1 MADLRLGIIVST
13 TDKATAKLR
22 GIGGTVAKEA
32 RGMGAAFMQAG
43 KAGDAARRKMVAFG
57 SAATQAG
64 AAMSVAGAAITAAI
78 ALSVKAAMTQEN
90 VEKRLTVIYGKG
102 SDELIK
108 YAAALQ
114 KQTRFGDEAI
124 IGAMAFGAT
133 FPKLKS
139 HMKEATVTALN
150 MAEAY
155 DMDLNQAMLL
165 IGKAASGQA
174 GALSRYGIGID
185 TVRAK
190 AEGLP
195 YILKAIGV
203 ETADAAFKVK
213 SASVSWD
220 QFKNAV
226 GDVQEQVGNALIPAI
241 KAITPA
247 LVSMAEVLGK
257 IAGTPTGNAL
267 VIATAALGAF
277 LVTAGPALVILG
289 QLANIMVA
297 VGSASAV
304 FGGPAGL
311 GAVVSGLLGTG
322 GSAGLAAKG
331 VRGLGMVM
339 TTSIGPI
346 LAVVAALAIMAWSLK
361 RTADMYNK
369 AADAADDA
377 KKSFEAAGEAER
389 KAGELGFADKAIVAR
404 KQREV
409 ENAKVTMGD
418 RWRATWKPNWTA
430 QQEASARE
438 RIGQSSA
445 IYETMQGGES
455 ARQRQIAAA
464 RSSRTAYRG
473 SPSAEY
479 RSAQRSAQ
487 RRGPERATQVNVY
500 IGDKPLDEKIYEV
513 QEQTSRGAAATAGA
527 Y

>member
-1 MADLRLGIIVST
+1 
-13 TDKATAKLR
+13 
-22 GIGGTVAKEA
+22 
-32 RGMGAAFMQAG
+32 
-43 KAGDAARRKMVAFG
+43 
-57 SAATQAG
+57 
-64 AAMSVAGAAITAAI
+64 
-78 ALSVKAAMTQEN
+78 
-90 VEKRLTVIYGKG
+90 
-102 SDELIK
+102 
-108 YAAALQ
+108 
-114 KQTRFGDEAI
+114 
-124 IGAMAFGAT
+124 
-133 FPKLKS
+133 
-139 HMKEATVTALN
+139 
-150 MAEAY
+150 
-155 DMDLNQAMLL
+155 
-165 IGKAASGQA
+165 
-174 GALSRYGIGID
+174 
-185 TVRAK
+185 
-190 AEGLP
+190 
-195 YILKAIGV
+195 
-203 ETADAAFKVK
+203 
-213 SASVSWD
+213 
-220 QFKNAV
+220 
-226 GDVQEQVGNALIPAI
+226 
-241 KAITPA
+241 
-247 LVSMAEVLGK
+247 
-257 IAGTPTGNAL
+257 
-267 VIATAALGAF
+267 
-277 LVTAGPALVILG
+277 
-289 QLANIMVA
+289 
-297 VGSASAV
+297 
-304 FGGPAGL
+304 
-311 GAVVSGLLGTG
+311 
-322 GSAGLAAKG
+322 
-331 VRGLGMVM
+331 
-339 TTSIGPI
+339 
-346 LAVVAALAIMAWSLK
+346 VAALAIMAWSLK